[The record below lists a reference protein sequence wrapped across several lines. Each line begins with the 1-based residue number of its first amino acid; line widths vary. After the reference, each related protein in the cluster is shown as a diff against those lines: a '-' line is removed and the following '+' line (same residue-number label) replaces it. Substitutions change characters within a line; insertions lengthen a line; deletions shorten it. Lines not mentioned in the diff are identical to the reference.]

1 MDLLIIYYTLNKKNK
16 WFSTMFLSFSRKKS
30 RKWKHSSV
38 YDPLEPGRICW
49 NPLGP
54 VETRWNTLESVRTRW
69 NPLGPVGTRWD
80 TLGHVGT
87 CLMEVIFLTQY
98 NNNNNNNILWIRKIN
113 AFQMCFS
120 VSTNTKTEKPL

>member
-1 MDLLIIYYTLNKKNK
+1 MDLLIIYYTLNKKNNNG
-16 WFSTMFLSFSRKKS
+16 FQLCFCRFNEKKS
-30 RKWKHSSV
+30 KNIKHSSV

-80 TLGHVGT
+80 TLEPVGT

-98 NNNNNNNILWIRKIN
+98 NNNNNNNILW
-113 AFQMCFS
+113 
-120 VSTNTKTEKPL
+120 